1 MPYANGDAGRLA
13 RLRGAL
19 RVPSQI
25 RLVAL
30 PPYSLSRTC
39 TRRAMVAKNEA
50 EARARNAAKPP
61 EVDDV
66 WGMVEFF
73 FEFSDFGLA
82 RPRVACAIGDMLSAV
97 RSISLG
103 R

>member
-1 MPYANGDAGRLA
+1 
-13 RLRGAL
+13 
-19 RVPSQI
+19 
-25 RLVAL
+25 
-30 PPYSLSRTC
+30 
-39 TRRAMVAKNEA
+39 MVAKNEA
-50 EARARNAAKPP
+50 EARALLRNAAKTP

-82 RPRVACAIGDMLSAV
+82 RPRVTCAIGDMLSAV